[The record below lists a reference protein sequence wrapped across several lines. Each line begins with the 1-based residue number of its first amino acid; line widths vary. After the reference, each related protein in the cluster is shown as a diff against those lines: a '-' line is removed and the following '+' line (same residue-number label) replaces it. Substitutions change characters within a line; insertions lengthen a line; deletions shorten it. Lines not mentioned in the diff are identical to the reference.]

1 MICSFKTW
9 KPHVED
15 CCFIAPNTI
24 IVGDVVAKKNSNIWY
39 GSVIR
44 ADLAQIHI
52 GEGTNIQ
59 ELCSLHVKENGP
71 VHIGDFVTVG
81 HGVILHG
88 CTIGNFSLIGMGCT
102 ILDDARIGNYSL
114 VGAGSLVT
122 EGKTFPDGSLIL
134 GSPAKKVRDLTNDEI
149 EKIKQ
154 SAQHYIQ
161 LAIENKLAVE
171 GALHE

>member
-9 KPHVED
+9 KPHIED

-24 IVGDVVAKKNSNIWY
+24 IVGDVVAKKNSSIWY
-39 GSVIR
+39 GSIVR

-59 ELCSLHVKENGP
+59 ECCSLHVKENGP
-71 VHIGDFVTVG
+71 VHLGDFVTVG

-102 ILDDARIGNYSL
+102 VLDDARIGNYSL

-134 GSPAKKVRDLTNDEI
+134 GSPAKKVRDLTKNEI

>member
-1 MICSFKTW
+1 M
-9 KPHVED
+9 
-15 CCFIAPNTI
+15 
-24 IVGDVVAKKNSNIWY
+24 
-39 GSVIR
+39 
-44 ADLAQIHI
+44 
-52 GEGTNIQ
+52 
-59 ELCSLHVKENGP
+59 KENGP
-71 VHIGDFVTVG
+71 VHLGDFVTVG

-102 ILDDARIGNYSL
+102 ILDDARIGDYSL

-122 EGKTFPDGSLIL
+122 EGKTFPDGSLII
-134 GSPAKKVRDLTNDEI
+134 GSPAKKVRDLTKDEI

>member
-9 KPHVED
+9 KPHIES
-15 CCFIAPNTI
+15 CCFIAPNSI
-24 IVGDVVAKKNSNIWY
+24 IVGDVVAKKNSSIWY

-44 ADLAQIHI
+44 GDLAQIHI

-59 ELCSLHVKENGP
+59 ELCSLHVKENDP
-71 VHIGDFVTVG
+71 VHVGDFVTVG

-122 EGKTFPDGSLIL
+122 EGKAFPDGSLIL